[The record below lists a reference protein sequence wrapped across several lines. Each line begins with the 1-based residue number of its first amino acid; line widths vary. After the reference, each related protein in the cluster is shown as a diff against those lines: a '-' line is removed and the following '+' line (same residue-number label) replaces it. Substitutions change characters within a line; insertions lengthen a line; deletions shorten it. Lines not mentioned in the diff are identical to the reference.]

1 MAMTFLEAWRSR
13 DRIAPDGGSLRPWL
27 LGIATN
33 VARGQRRAARRYR
46 AALARLAVAGEVPDF
61 AEDVSGRLYDAARIK
76 ALHRALAGLP
86 RHELEILALCVW
98 SGLGYAEAAEA
109 LNVPVG
115 TVRSRLS
122 RARAHS
128 ALCRSKIRFGPVTWG
143 FSVDQ
148 AACVYSLV
156 RLPRTGLRWI
166 RVGAGAGQG
175 EAGGGWI
182 PVGDMLCGALVR
194 PGGVVVLLVLREDG
208 AQVRLAEDQR
218 PAGDLAAQGARQ
230 GARRSRSYGVPGGA
244 GPDSWAGGPGT
255 RRRTRR

>member
-1 MAMTFLEAWRSR
+1 MRARARAGDADAFGAVFDACAKSVYNHAFRLTGDWSAAEEVMAMTFLEAWRSR

-61 AEDVSGRLYDAARIK
+61 AEDVSGRLDDAARIK

-122 RARAHS
+122 RARARL

-148 AACVYSLV
+148 AACVYSLI

-166 RVGAGAGQG
+166 RAVPGPVRAKRVVAG
-175 EAGGGWI
+175 
-182 PVGDMLCGALVR
+182 
-194 PGGVVVLLVLREDG
+194 
-208 AQVRLAEDQR
+208 
-218 PAGDLAAQGARQ
+218 
-230 GARRSRSYGVPGGA
+230 SRSGTCCAVPWCGLA
-244 GPDSWAGGPGT
+244 VL
-255 RRRTRR
+255 